1 MTRLLSTSA
10 LAGCAFALLAVPAFA
25 FQSADAPDA
34 SQYTDEHVVIV
45 TGRARSLYRVGEIS
59 SGKLPVEPLLS
70 TQTVQVINEQLIE
83 DQGARDAQ
91 DLYRN
96 FSGVSVFSYAGVTAR
111 GFRQEEIYFDGLRG
125 DPYAGFSVPQLFNV
139 SRVEFLKGPA
149 GMLYGPGAPGGLFNY
164 ITKTPGEEFSAQTS
178 LVAGT
183 EGRYGASA
191 ELEGGLTDR
200 VSGRAGVFYET
211 MNQPRRNA
219 DSTTEIFDAGLAIA
233 LDRGRILLQA
243 TRYDQDL
250 GGNRLRGVPTD
261 DAGNF
266 LTDRRWNHNEESD
279 FLRLV
284 SNVLQAR
291 IEYDLTSSLSFD
303 AGLRWNEGEETQQY
317 HEPRGLFD
325 SDGDGAVDSSIREFR
340 DQERG
345 NESWS
350 FGANAIWSHAFGR
363 IDNRLL
369 AGVDW
374 YTQESDFLGF
384 SLRGRNVPAAGLPT
398 PLSLFTPEY
407 GVTDPS
413 TYALPP
419 RSGYR
424 LTRSE
429 QERRGIYLMNEA
441 TIGRFIGVV
450 GVRQDRFE
458 DTDLVTGD
466 GFQDEATTWRAGG
479 VYRLREDVSLF
490 AQWAESFEP
499 QSISSQDPLAGGPFD
514 PSAGEIWEAG
524 VRTELLDGH
533 IQSSASIYRIVR
545 SNVLQSDPRG
555 DVGNDG
561 VDDLVALGEVTSEGF
576 EFDVTADITSN
587 WVATMSYAYNDTLI
601 TGDAGT
607 NALTNSVG
615 DRFANAPQHTAG
627 FWTRYQFPQINTA
640 VALGGD
646 YVDVRQSISGQ
657 KVRPYVVFD
666 ASVIYETDAWRALL
680 RIDNL
685 FDETY
690 ASSGFIDRT
699 GHFPGAPR
707 SVFVEL
713 TRRW

>member
-1 MTRLLSTSA
+1 
-10 LAGCAFALLAVPAFA
+10 
-25 FQSADAPDA
+25 
-34 SQYTDEHVVIV
+34 
-45 TGRARSLYRVGEIS
+45 
-59 SGKLPVEPLLS
+59 
-70 TQTVQVINEQLIE
+70 
-83 DQGARDAQ
+83 
-91 DLYRN
+91 
-96 FSGVSVFSYAGVTAR
+96 
-111 GFRQEEIYFDGLRG
+111 
-125 DPYAGFSVPQLFNV
+125 
-139 SRVEFLKGPA
+139 
-149 GMLYGPGAPGGLFNY
+149 
-164 ITKTPGEEFSAQTS
+164 
-178 LVAGT
+178 
-183 EGRYGASA
+183 
-191 ELEGGLTDR
+191 
-200 VSGRAGVFYET
+200 
-211 MNQPRRNA
+211 
-219 DSTTEIFDAGLAIA
+219 
-233 LDRGRILLQA
+233 
-243 TRYDQDL
+243 
-250 GGNRLRGVPTD
+250 
-261 DAGNF
+261 
-266 LTDRRWNHNEESD
+266 
-279 FLRLV
+279 
-284 SNVLQAR
+284 
-291 IEYDLTSSLSFD
+291 
-303 AGLRWNEGEETQQY
+303 
-317 HEPRGLFD
+317 
-325 SDGDGAVDSSIREFR
+325 
-340 DQERG
+340 
-345 NESWS
+345 
-350 FGANAIWSHAFGR
+350 
-363 IDNRLL
+363 
-369 AGVDW
+369 
-374 YTQESDFLGF
+374 
-384 SLRGRNVPAAGLPT
+384 
-398 PLSLFTPEY
+398 
-407 GVTDPS
+407 
-413 TYALPP
+413 
-419 RSGYR
+419 
-424 LTRSE
+424 
-429 QERRGIYLMNEA
+429 MNEA

-524 VRTELLDGH
+524 VRTELMDGH

-587 WVATMSYAYNDTLI
+587 WVATMSYAYNHTLI